1 MKSIKCIAFI
11 FRVYKTETIVLRA
24 CNGLS
29 RSRVWVNVLYLR
41 ETDSEAGRKSIDIVR
56 WWLMMTHSTHT
67 WYIIVRAP
75 TWEGVITGVCVHVL
89 CDVLNSSHHR
99 ILHKPHQHLA
109 HSRNYRPKDVYF
121 NISKRLF
128 YEGMTYLLFHRKVLK
143 GGSKI
148 KFWGIS
154 S

>member
-1 MKSIKCIAFI
+1 MRLW
-11 FRVYKTETIVLRA
+11 RVLSTSHLFLEFTKRKLIVLRD

-75 TWEGVITGVCVHVL
+75 TWEGVITRVCLHVL
-89 CDVLNSSHHR
+89 CDVLKSSHHR

-121 NISKRLF
+121 NISKRAFELKYDVSAF
-128 YEGMTYLLFHRKVLK
+128 PQKGFKKRKRD
-143 GGSKI
+143 
-148 KFWGIS
+148 
-154 S
+154 

>member
-1 MKSIKCIAFI
+1 MRLW
-11 FRVYKTETIVLRA
+11 RVLSTSHLFLEFTKRKLIVLRD

-75 TWEGVITGVCVHVL
+75 TWEGLITRVCLHVL
-89 CDVLNSSHHR
+89 CDVLKSSHHR
-99 ILHKPHQHLA
+99 ILHKPHQHLP

-121 NISKRLF
+121 NIWKRAFELKYDVSVF
-128 YEGMTYLLFHRKVLK
+128 PQKSFKKRKED
-143 GGSKI
+143 
-148 KFWGIS
+148 
-154 S
+154 